1 MRKSKI
7 LGIAL
12 AAAMVSSVVV
22 TAAFSVSADE
32 PQPQVTSAGIVA
44 GNTVGITGSFNGW
57 ANGKDVQMTNNNGVW
72 EGTIQVDNVTEDMV
86 GVAQKDDGTGNK
98 VDRTDITGKAI
109 TFKVRLNG
117 EWTHSWG
124 DFEPDFDRT
133 WNSQTDCAVAAE
145 VGKPITINVKL
156 DTTKCAAGSSI
167 TDPADGDAWQVWPVE
182 YSVVESAAPA
192 EESKEEESKEEES
205 KEEESKAEESKEE
218 ESKAEESKPAEEPS
232 EDSAPVETGDAASAA
247 ALVAVVLAS
256 LGTAVVM
263 TKKASAKD

>member
-32 PQPQVTSAGIVA
+32 AQVTSAGIA
-44 GNTVGITGSFNGW
+44 DGNTVGITGSFNGW
-57 ANGKDVQMTNNNGVW
+57 ANGKDVPMTNNNGVW